1 MNGIKWMEICPDS
14 SKLSQDLRE
23 IQKTIQD
30 FGSQVIL
37 LPGKI
42 EILNEQNERIL
53 RALQDLNN
61 EIKDLKKRRTDIPG
75 TSRSNQDNIRDAFG
89 TVNTSQKGKATVIA
103 KPKTSEELLLD
114 FLKSTK

>member
-1 MNGIKWMEICPDS
+1 MNGIKWREISPDS

-42 EILNEQNERIL
+42 EILNEQNEQIL
-53 RALQDLNN
+53 RVLQDLSN
-61 EIKDLKKRRTDIPG
+61 ENRDLKKT
-75 TSRSNQDNIRDAFG
+75 TNYYSWHF
-89 TVNTSQKGKATVIA
+89 K
-103 KPKTSEELLLD
+103 E
-114 FLKSTK
+114 